1 MKIPMHMKKSMTEK
15 ELAALQRQWYDN
27 EKKIN
32 ELLNWQQEIDKV
44 FDKIDQGKIFI
55 SPIDM
60 EIV

>member
-1 MKIPMHMKKSMTEK
+1 MKPMHMVKSMSEK
-15 ELAALQRQWYDN
+15 ELVALQRQWYDN

-55 SPIDM
+55 SR
-60 EIV
+60 EV